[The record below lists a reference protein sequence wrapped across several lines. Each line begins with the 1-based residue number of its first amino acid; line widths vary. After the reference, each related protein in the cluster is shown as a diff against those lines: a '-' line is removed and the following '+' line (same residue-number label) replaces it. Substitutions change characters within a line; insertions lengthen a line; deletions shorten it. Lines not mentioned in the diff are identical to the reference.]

1 MSKRVFSVFLFF
13 SLAFVLYSN
22 EIVDEDMQEITGNYN
37 GQYGEIYGNVDIP
50 PSDALNAFQATHT
63 TSARLNVRSGPSTDS
78 PLLTTLEAG
87 TVVQVLETGPQA
99 SIGGTIAP
107 WVRVLTKDGY
117 TGWCFSGFLVT
128 AAAAVPASPLIELA
142 PGIVPLPLA
151 GPGAL
156 PPAVPVAASVLPLP
170 EVESGALLAN
180 LPWVWFA
187 LAGGV
192 LVGAAVLAAALSRRR
207 KAR

>member
-50 PSDALNAFQATHT
+50 PSDALNAFQATQT

-107 WVRVLTKDGY
+107 WVRVLTGDGY

-128 AAAAVPASPLIELA
+128 AIAAGPAVPAAELA
-142 PGIVPLPLA
+142 PGVVPLPLA

-156 PPAVPVAASVLPLP
+156 PPAAPAAVAMPPLP
-170 EVESGALLAN
+170 EAESGTLLAG

-192 LVGAAVLAAALSRRR
+192 LLVAAALAIALR
-207 KAR
+207 KRKVG